1 MTLAGTLSVSQAV
14 AQEWDVVV
22 IGAGVGGSLAA
33 RELARAGSRVLLLDK
48 KSFPRRK
55 VCGACLNG
63 AALKVLSQAGLSE
76 LVSKLDG
83 IPLTRF
89 AVRTGGRRLNL
100 PLPIGLS
107 ISREALDTA
116 LIQSAIAEGVEF
128 LPETSAAVTDDL
140 STPMSVAAGPDLAL
154 THEAPE
160 RGVSTRVQTGKLTTD
175 ARIEPCRSVR
185 LIQHETKGVARA
197 RAVIVATGLGAQ
209 GLPTTDEW
217 TTQSDAGSRIGIGCV
232 VSDVAEEFDRGTIW
246 MGVGKNGYVG
256 LARVEDGRLN
266 VAAAV
271 DRQFLA
277 ECGTP
282 GLAATK
288 ILSEAGFSSP
298 QTLLDAEWQG
308 TVSLT
313 RSTRPVASRQVFVI
327 GDAAG
332 YVEPFTGEGMAWAM
346 SSGIAVAP
354 WARRAIGGWSE
365 QIERG
370 WAREHRRL
378 IQRQQRKCRLVS
390 RLLRSPN
397 LLAVTVSLL
406 KRWPWLARIAMNG
419 T

>member
-33 RELARAGSRVLLLDK
+33 RELARAGSRVLLIDK

-63 AALKVLSQAGLSE
+63 AALRVLANAGLSE
-76 LVSKLDG
+76 RIAQLGG
-83 IPLTRF
+83 IPLTGF
-89 AVRTGGRRLNL
+89 AVQYGGRRLKL
-100 PLPIGLS
+100 PLPAGMS
-107 ISREALDTA
+107 ISREILDTA

-128 LPETSAAVTDDL
+128 LPETSAAVTDDH
-140 STPMSVAAGPDLAL
+140 STAMKVAGWPGLER
-154 THEAPE
+154 THDAPE
-160 RGVSTRVQTGKLTTD
+160 RGVRTLVQTAKLTTD
-175 ARIEPCRSVR
+175 ACRSIS
-185 LIQHETKGVARA
+185 LSQHQTKGVALA
-197 RAVIVATGLGAQ
+197 RVIIVASGLGAP
-209 GLPTTDEW
+209 GLPATREW
-217 TTQSDAGSRIGIGCV
+217 KTESDDRSRIGIGCV
-232 VSDVAEEFDRGTIW
+232 VDDVAKEFDRGTIW
-246 MGVGKNGYVG
+246 MGVGPSGYVG
-256 LARVEDGRLN
+256 LVRLENGRLN

-271 DRQFLA
+271 DRQILA

-282 GLAATK
+282 GLAAKK

-313 RSTRPVASRQVFVI
+313 RSTHPVASRQVFVI

-354 WARRAIGGWSE
+354 WARRAIEGWSE
-365 QIERG
+365 QIEHG